1 MRKAKIVCTL
11 GPATSSAKV
20 IDEMIRAGMN
30 VARMNFSHG
39 TYDEYKR
46 AIQTIRQAAR
56 KHDAPVA
63 LLQDLKGLKIR
74 VGAIKDSS
82 TVLKKGSTV
91 TITTKKILGDNK
103 QIQVSY
109 PDLIKDVNIGDNI
122 LFDDGLLRL
131 KVIGREKDELLAKVL
146 EGGLLREKKGVN
158 LPGTKISGTVFTK
171 KDREDLTFG
180 ISMGIDYA
188 AMSFVRSKG
197 DILRVKS
204 WLKKQGAD
212 IPVIAKIENRQALD
226 NIDEIIEIAD
236 GIMVARGDLGVELP
250 PETVPLIQK
259 DLINKCNAAMKPVIT
274 ATQMLESMTG
284 HMTPTRAEA
293 ADVANAVLDGTDALM
308 LSAETSIG
316 KYPVEALKM
325 MDRIIRST
333 EESKIQKY
341 STDIVSTHFAQALA
355 ESACSAAMDI
365 NAGTIVS
372 FSRSGF
378 TALLVSKFRPLAP
391 ITGFTINENMRRRM
405 NLYWGTY
412 PYVMKFPG
420 NTDEMIS
427 ESEKLLL
434 QKGLAKKGDAI
445 VIIASSPFEP
455 GGKSNIMKLHKVGY

>member
-1 MRKAKIVCTL
+1 MRKAKIVCTI
-11 GPATSSAKV
+11 GPATSSIKV
-20 IDEMIRAGMN
+20 IGHMIRAGMN

-39 TYDEYKR
+39 TYEEHKR
-46 AIQTIRQAAR
+46 AINTIRQVAR
-56 KHDAPVA
+56 KYDAPVA

-74 VGAIKDSS
+74 VGAIKDSY
-82 TVLKKGSTV
+82 TVLKKGATL
-91 TITTKKILGDNK
+91 TITTKKIIGDNK
-103 QIQVSY
+103 IISVSY

-131 KVIGREKDELLAKVL
+131 KIVGREKGQLLTKVL
-146 EGGLLREKKGVN
+146 EGGLLRERKGVN
-158 LPGTKISGTVFTK
+158 FPGTKISGTVFTK
-171 KDREDLTFG
+171 KDREDLAFG

-188 AMSFVRSKG
+188 AMSFVRSKE
-197 DILRVKS
+197 DILKVKS

-226 NIDEIIEIAD
+226 NIDEIIEAAD

-259 DLINKCNAAMKPVIT
+259 DLIKKCNAAMKPVIT

-333 EESKIQKY
+333 EESEIQTY
-341 STDIVSTHFAQALA
+341 STDIVSKHFAQALA

-378 TALLVSKFRPLAP
+378 TALLVSKFRPRAP
-391 ITGFTINENMRRRM
+391 ITGFTVSENMRRRM
-405 NLYWGTY
+405 NLYWGTD
-412 PYVMKFPG
+412 PYIMKFPG

-427 ESEKLLL
+427 ESEKILL
-434 QKGLAKKGDAI
+434 QKGLARKGDSI
-445 VIIASSPFEP
+445 VIIASSPFEL

>member
-1 MRKAKIVCTL
+1 MRKVKIVCTI
-11 GPATSSAKV
+11 GPATSSIKV
-20 IDEMIRAGMN
+20 IDKMIRAGMN

-39 TYDEYKR
+39 TYEEHKR
-46 AIQTIRQAAR
+46 AIHTIRQTAR
-56 KHDAPVA
+56 KYDAPVA

-82 TVLKKGSTV
+82 TILNKGATL

-122 LFDDGLLRL
+122 LFNDGLLQL
-131 KVIGREKDELLAKVL
+131 KVIGREKDQLQAKVL
-146 EGGLLREKKGVN
+146 EGGLLRERKGVN

-171 KDREDLTFG
+171 KDREDLSFG
-180 ISMGIDYA
+180 ISMGIDYV

-197 DILRVKS
+197 DILRVKG

-226 NIDEIIEIAD
+226 NIDEIIEAAD

-259 DLINKCNAAMKPVIT
+259 DLIRKCNAAMKPVIT

-316 KYPVEALKM
+316 RYPVEALKM

-333 EESKIQKY
+333 EESEIQKY
-341 STDIVSTHFAQALA
+341 STDILSKHFAQALA
-355 ESACSAAMDI
+355 ESACSAATDI
-365 NAGTIVS
+365 NARSIVS

-378 TALLVSKFRPLAP
+378 TALLVSKFRPRAP
-391 ITGFTINENMRRRM
+391 IAGFTVSETMRRRM
-405 NLYWGTY
+405 NLYWGTN

-427 ESEKLLL
+427 KSEKILL

-445 VIIASSPFEP
+445 VIIASSPFEL